1 MTTSASTPAVHQ
13 NDHAAAAAY
22 LMKHSGATALVV
34 MGGQWPDQPAG
45 IITAADIARA
55 AAAGTDLNSA
65 RIRDLI
71 CRG

>member
-1 MTTSASTPAVHQ
+1 MIASASAPAVHQ

-34 MGGQWPDQPAG
+34 VEGQWPGQPAVM
-45 IITAADIARA
+45 ITAADVARA

-71 CRG
+71 CR

>member
-1 MTTSASTPAVHQ
+1 
-13 NDHAAAAAY
+13 
-22 LMKHSGATALVV
+22 MKHAGATALIV
-34 MGGQWPDQPAG
+34 MDGQWPDQPAG

-71 CRG
+71 CHG